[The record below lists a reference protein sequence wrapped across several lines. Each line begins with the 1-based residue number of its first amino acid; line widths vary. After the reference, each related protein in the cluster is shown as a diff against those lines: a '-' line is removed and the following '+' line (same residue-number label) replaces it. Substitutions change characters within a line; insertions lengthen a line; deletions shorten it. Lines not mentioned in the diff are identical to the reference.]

1 MSGLAIFCRISRCGG
16 IKKVHP
22 VLAYFLLHA
31 RIASCMRAFVNFH
44 GHPTFAY
51 EINDDHCYGDL
62 KYSWDGYKGTAENIS
77 HHKKEVLI
85 N

>member
-1 MSGLAIFCRISRCGG
+1 MG
-16 IKKVHP
+16 VQP
-22 VLAYFLLHA
+22 Y
-31 RIASCMRAFVNFH
+31 
-44 GHPTFAY
+44 AY

-62 KYSWDGYKGTAENIS
+62 KYSWNGYKGTAENIS

>member
-1 MSGLAIFCRISRCGG
+1 MTRVRVCSFLPDQSLRGNKKGSYGSCVLPGCEHLLIFMG
-16 IKKVHP
+16 VQP
-22 VLAYFLLHA
+22 Y
-31 RIASCMRAFVNFH
+31 
-44 GHPTFAY
+44 AY

-62 KYSWDGYKGTAENIS
+62 KYSWNGYKGTAENIS